1 MKQLVLDFLE
11 DSKKSFIFLEK
22 EFIKLDLLAP
32 WKNWKRID
40 TYVHQLGCKG
50 FYIKGWEFFKFLK
63 FYKKENERDEIF
75 KEYFKYDTTYIK
87 TSCETEDNKTMYGLM
102 KKLSY

>member
-32 WKNWKRID
+32 
-40 TYVHQLGCKG
+40 
-50 FYIKGWEFFKFLK
+50 
-63 FYKKENERDEIF
+63 
-75 KEYFKYDTTYIK
+75 
-87 TSCETEDNKTMYGLM
+87 
-102 KKLSY
+102 